1 MATPRPIFNLF
12 TANSRSGKFIT
23 SANSYVCA
31 PCLHRQQTRFLHRN
45 IKALPVPAP
54 TPFVP
59 DVETFLTLIGRGL
72 SQHASKFDSWNTLFT
87 LTSPELKELGI
98 EPARSRK
105 YLLRWRQRFRNGD
118 YGVGGD
124 FKFVTDGVGE
134 LRVVEVPS
142 LAEDN
147 EQIQSKSPLAT
158 PGTTKLVLNVPAGE
172 TKYEA
177 LLDPGQSSDT
187 LKKPKEYQLKN
198 GYEITGP
205 YAEAIRGTN
214 GSGVLVKVREGMWE
228 HRRGQK
234 VFGGERRRAEVLH
247 KMGVEE
253 HRKNS

>member
-1 MATPRPIFNLF
+1 MATPRPLLNLF
-12 TANSRSGKFIT
+12 TSNSRNARILT
-23 SANSYVCA
+23 SAKPYVCA

-45 IKALPVPAP
+45 IKARPVPAP

-59 DVETFLTLIGRGL
+59 NVETFLTLIGRGL
-72 SQHASKFDSWNTLFT
+72 SQHASKFESWDSLFT
-87 LTSPELKELGI
+87 LGSPELKELGI

-105 YLLRWRQRFRNGD
+105 YLLRWRQKFRNGD

-124 FKFVTDGVGE
+124 FKFVSDGVGE

-142 LAEDN
+142 SSQDSSRGD
-147 EQIQSKSPLAT
+147 SKSPLAT
-158 PGTTKLVLNVPAGE
+158 PGTTRLVLNVPTGE
-172 TKYEA
+172 TKYQA
-177 LLDPGQSSDT
+177 LLGEGQSSDA

-198 GYEITGP
+198 GHEITGP

-214 GSGVLVKVREGMWE
+214 GSAVLVKVREGMWE
-228 HRRGQK
+228 DRRGQK

-253 HRKNS
+253 HRKNA